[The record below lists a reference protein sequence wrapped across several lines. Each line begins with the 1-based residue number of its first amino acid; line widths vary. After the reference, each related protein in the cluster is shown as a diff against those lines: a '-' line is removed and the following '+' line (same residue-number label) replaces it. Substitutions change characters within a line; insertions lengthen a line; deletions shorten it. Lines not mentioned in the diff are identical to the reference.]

1 LYSFISIFLE
11 NFALKGLWDA
21 LAIPET
27 SELTVMNPYNFIYGI
42 YKEEYT
48 YLYRKWEKLELSLT
62 SESDDDS
69 QSSHQIKNPLSFPN
83 DSVNE
88 KNKETTLLQLSQLL
102 RGVDRLKLMHLI
114 INTKSQGCCG
124 LDTARLLQDQCILAY
139 APLHD
144 VVELRVVKPIVNH
157 LLWEKYLTRYIMQ

>member
-1 LYSFISIFLE
+1 MYSFISIFLE